1 MAISRHAETRMAV
14 DVAGAGTCTVPVD
27 RGATPRFLA
36 CARVRAD
43 TAEAFL
49 RLCVNLKMGACVVY
63 YELALSIPGTLPCK

>member
-49 RLCVNLKMGACVVY
+49 RLCVNLKMGGMCGLLRARIIDTWY
-63 YELALSIPGTLPCK
+63 PAL